1 MSSWM
6 NDAAALHNHNGAA
19 FNHLNDP
26 NMGANMLDPSAFMG
40 TPTGNFVDPSQFQNQ
55 QIQRM
60 QNGGMRNA
68 SPSFNSPVYQTNPV
82 VPSKRPRPREDSLGT
97 SPRQAP
103 GMLPESR
110 SQTPQLSYPGFNGN
124 PREATQHAPQP
135 TPYAHLQHNGSADA
149 SPSPVMGNQL
159 RPGAVPQRVST
170 ASPHPFS
177 PAVQQFAP
185 SPSHSDH
192 TNRVETPQ
200 AQAQYAQNPGFGP
213 GYNQPFTPPQGRNAP
228 PPQQGAMQTP
238 QMQQMHQ
245 QPQMQPPQMYQQQP
259 QQPQQAQ
266 AQMEQQNKMIYQMQL
281 QQQLNS
287 RGLMNAQQQAAWMQN
302 MPQNPN
308 AMVKPQMPGG
318 PNGQFPQ
325 GMRPQQSAV
334 PRPNNPEQFMRNL
347 SQFMQSK
354 GQPLDVNP
362 IVGDRTINLVMLYM
376 AVTKYGGYRKV
387 HHQGLWPQVAQTL
400 QFNPL
405 QMPSAPAQ
413 IKGHYERNLMMFE
426 DAFASQ
432 QRQKAMMQQ
441 NANMA
446 GQPQMSPTMQLS
458 MQSQMAQQQQ
468 QQQQQFMTRQPQQQH
483 MGQQSPPMG
492 MQQQALQTPVK
503 QMPPQGQQVAVDGF
517 STPQMPNQSQ
527 HNAQAHAR
535 AMSRSNEG
543 TPMQNGTPFAVSSP
557 TSLSKPGSMTL
568 QSTHEIQIEEKKPK
582 LSAYEPRMRPL
593 TTWGG
598 VNPEALENLCI
609 DLVNLRPNVP
619 SVPELGVI
627 DIHALTM
634 SLQSGIHSE
643 VRLALDTLVT
653 VSVEPRV
660 QLDLRA
666 CGDLVESIVDCAE
679 EQVELLAENAAEV
692 SDVMLISSYEDVAR
706 GCRLEREGLQDI
718 PLFGT
723 VEYELDRSVERL
735 ICITTILRNLSFY
748 ETNHPLLADKLVITF
763 LCTVVRYLG
772 TRNMLLRTHSNT
784 LDLMKDLIIF
794 FSNLAQAVEIPGKE
808 QALCLLHFLLAFS
821 PCPPPVNPGSDKVI
835 FSPYDPAIHR
845 YLAPAVDSWAK
856 LLARD
861 EPNRTFYKNIFASD
875 VTSSP
880 PYELLTKSFALA
892 ISPIPGH
899 KHDSGHGGM
908 MAVVD
913 ARKPHLMQGMLAA
926 EIISGLVPGPEV
938 PIARSWLTS
947 EDGFAQ
953 SLLRLI
959 TVLSTE
965 PPSSVPAA
973 RGGQVAARNAD
984 DEALLHIMLSGITVL
999 RRLFEKARD
1008 SEGGDMGMRG
1018 MAEGMIRQENL
1029 LGALMLKPPTQPR
1042 KEVIRGLCA
1051 YAGLDM

>member
-1 MSSWM
+1 
-6 NDAAALHNHNGAA
+6 
-19 FNHLNDP
+19 
-26 NMGANMLDPSAFMG
+26 MG

-103 GMLPESR
+103 GMLPASR
-110 SQTPQLSYPGFNGN
+110 SQTPQQQAYPGFNGN
-124 PREATQHAPQP
+124 PREAAQHAPQP

-200 AQAQYAQNPGFGP
+200 AQAQYAQNPGFAP
-213 GYNQPFTPPQGRNAP
+213 GFNQPFTPPQGRNAP

-266 AQMEQQNKMIYQMQL
+266 QMEQNKMIYQMQL

-287 RGLMNAQQQAAWMQN
+287 RGLMNAQQASRMQG

-308 AMVKPQMPGG
+308 AMAKPQMPGG

-325 GMRPQQSAV
+325 GMRPQQTAV

-387 HHQGLWPQVAQTL
+387 HQQGLWPQVAQTL
-400 QFNPL
+400 QFNPM

-441 NANMA
+441 QNANMA
-446 GQPQMSPTMQLS
+446 GQPQMSPTKQVS
-458 MQSQMAQQQQ
+458 MQNQMAQQQQ
-468 QQQQQFMTRQPQQQH
+468 HQQLQQQFMNRQAQQQQQH
-483 MGQQSPPMG
+483 MGQQSPPIG
-492 MQQQALQTPVK
+492 MQQQPLSTPVK
-503 QMPPQGQQVAVDGF
+503 QMPQPGQQVVANGF
-517 STPQMPNQSQ
+517 STPQMPNQAQ
-527 HNAQAHAR
+527 QNAQAHVR

-543 TPMQNGTPFAVSSP
+543 TPMQNGAPFAVSSP
-557 TSLSKPGSMTL
+557 TPLSKPGSMTL
-568 QSTHEIQIEEKKPK
+568 QSTHENQIEEKKQIS
-582 LSAYEPRMRPL
+582 SAYEPRSRPL

-808 QALCLLHFLLAFS
+808 QALCLLHFLLAFA

-861 EPNRTFYKNIFASD
+861 EPNRTFYKKIFASD

-899 KHDSGHGGM
+899 KHDSTRAGM
-908 MAVVD
+908 MATVD

-926 EIISGLVPGPEV
+926 EIISGLVPGHEV

-965 PPSSVPAA
+965 PPTVAVTRGVP
-973 RGGQVAARNAD
+973 VAARNAD
-984 DEALLHIMLSGITVL
+984 DEALLHITLSGITVL
-999 RRLFEKARD
+999 KRLFEKARD
-1008 SEGGDMGMRG
+1008 PEAAPGEEGARLPGD
-1018 MAEGMIRQENL
+1018 GMIRQENL
-1029 LGALMLKPPTQPR
+1029 LGALMLKPPSQPR
-1042 KEVIRGLCA
+1042 GEVIRRLCE